1 MNVPFVIDSTL
12 TTDDSSLA
20 GTVGMVI
27 VYRKEQEDRQK
38 VKAQV
43 YSLDGD
49 TLNVAVGAV
58 AAIGHAAKLLLVCA
72 VYERREHEPGPRWL
86 RMPTTSGVPAARA
99 GLL

>member
-49 TLNVAVGAV
+49 TLNVAVAAV
-58 AAIGHAAKLLLVCA
+58 AAIAHVERAPPLEEGSAAETIVKRLTA
-72 VYERREHEPGPRWL
+72 KEPSPE
-86 RMPTTSGVPAARA
+86 
-99 GLL
+99 